1 MPFYS
6 FCVPVINKMITGNF
20 LALFLFYHIF
30 HVVDFSVFI
39 LYTHKSKVR

>member
-20 LALFLFYHIF
+20 LASFLFYRIF
-30 HVVDFSVFI
+30 HVVDFSAFI
-39 LYTHKSKVR
+39 PYTHNNKVR